1 MSACS
6 DDLGIAS
13 FLCHWVFHLRSPN
26 TQEYRTQQGRAA
38 KQSFNWCM
46 GTRRRGEA
54 EVRGPGVSIPQFH
67 WPFLSNDPVGFH
79 LCFLLSLLS
88 KTAIETSNDQASCSP
103 CVRAGES
110 ACHAIDYWAEHLPL
124 KRAESQRDVWVVGDT
139 PGFPGRC
146 RGHEV
151 QRSVYRLH
159 ADRSAYP
166 LTIAAK
172 IGQHAGVGHARSG
185 KQCLHTVERVVFAH
199 TFFSP

>member
-67 WPFLSNDPVGFH
+67 WPFLSNDPGGFH
-79 LCFLLSLLS
+79 VSFLLSLLS
-88 KTAIETSNDQASCSP
+88 KT
-103 CVRAGES
+103 RM
-110 ACHAIDYWAEHLPL
+110 
-124 KRAESQRDVWVVGDT
+124 KSQRKLLVFQARQSFVHQPHDVDST
-139 PGFPGRC
+139 PFVP
-146 RGHEV
+146 
-151 QRSVYRLH
+151 
-159 ADRSAYP
+159 
-166 LTIAAK
+166 
-172 IGQHAGVGHARSG
+172 
-185 KQCLHTVERVVFAH
+185 
-199 TFFSP
+199 